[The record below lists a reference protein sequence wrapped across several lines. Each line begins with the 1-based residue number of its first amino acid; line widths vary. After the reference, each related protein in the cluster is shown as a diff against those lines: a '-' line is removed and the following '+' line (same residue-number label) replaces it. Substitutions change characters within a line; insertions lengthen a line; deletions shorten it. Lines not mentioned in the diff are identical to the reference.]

1 MPKLKGIPASPGI
14 TMGKAYILEKE
25 NFCILEYRIKEEEI
39 ESEIKRFKEAVEESK
54 KQIQEIK
61 KRVKEKIGE
70 REAYIF
76 QTYLSILGDP
86 LLIDETIKKIREERF
101 NAETAL
107 REVYKSF
114 PQRFKVV
121 QTDFMEERFRDVENV
136 AERVLHNLLK
146 RPILSLS
153 HLEENIIVVA
163 YDLAPSDTASMDRKN
178 ILGFATDIG
187 GRTSHTA
194 IMARALEIPAVVGL
208 GDITKRIKPGSMLI
222 IDGERGQV
230 IIDPTYDQ
238 LRRYQEK
245 KKRFLDYRKNLEVLK
260 PLPAQTLDGREIEL
274 AANIAGPEEV
284 DVAMKNGAEGVGL
297 YRTEYLYMN
306 RNSLP
311 TEEEQLKAYRT
322 IAEKV
327 NPYSV
332 IIRTLDI
339 GGDKFLSPLSLP
351 KEINPFM
358 GWRAIRLSLELVD
371 VFKAQLRAILKAS
384 QYGKV
389 KIMFPMISSL
399 EEIKKATSIVQE
411 VRKELKNQRVSFP
424 ANSLEIGIM
433 IEVPSAAIMA
443 DILAKEVD
451 FFSVGTNDLIQYT
464 LAVDR
469 VNEKVAYLYQPFHPT
484 ILRLIDHVVKAAHR
498 ENIWVGACGEMAS
511 DPLGMA
517 VLLGLGVDEFSVATT
532 SILEIKKVVRGLN
545 WEELQKITTHLLKLS
560 TSQQAKRY
568 LKSKLG
574 ARIRKILK
582 GEYDAR

>member
-1 MPKLKGIPASPGI
+1 MLKGVPASPGI
-14 TMGKAYILEKE
+14 AIGKAYILEKE
-25 NFCILEYRIKEEEI
+25 NFCMLEYKINKEEI

-54 KQIQEIK
+54 KQIAEIK
-61 KRVKEKIGE
+61 EKVKEKINE
-70 REAYIF
+70 REASIF
-76 QTYLSILGDP
+76 QTYLSILEDP
-86 LLIDETIKKIREERF
+86 LLIDETINRVKEERF
-101 NAETAL
+101 NAETAF

-121 QTDFMEERFRDVENV
+121 QTEFMQERFKDVENA

-163 YDLAPSDTASMDRKN
+163 YDLAPSDTASMDREN
-178 ILGFATDIG
+178 VLGFATDIG

-208 GDITKRIKPGSMLI
+208 RDVTKEVKPGTVLI
-222 IDGERGQV
+222 IDGEKGHV
-230 IIDPTYDQ
+230 IINPTNAQ
-238 LRRYQEK
+238 LKRYQEK
-245 KKRFLDYRKNLEVLK
+245 KRRFLAYRKNLEVLK

-284 DVAMKNGAEGVGL
+284 DLAVKNGAEGVGL

-306 RNSLP
+306 RASLP

-322 IAEKV
+322 IAERV

-339 GGDKFLSPLSLP
+339 GGDKFLSPLPVP

-389 KIMFPMISSL
+389 KVMFPMISSL

-411 VRKELKNQRVSFP
+411 VRKELENQRVSFP
-424 ANSLEIGIM
+424 ANSLEIGVM

-469 VNEKVAYLYQPFHPT
+469 VNERVASLYQPFHPT
-484 ILRLIDHVVKAAHR
+484 ILRLVDHVVKSAHR

-517 VLLGLGVDEFSVATT
+517 VLLGLGMDELSVATT
-532 SILEIKKVVRGLN
+532 SILEIKKVLRGLN
-545 WEELQKITTHLLKLS
+545 WEELQKITSHLLKLS

-568 LKSKLG
+568 LESKLG
-574 ARIRKILK
+574 ARIKKVLR
-582 GEYDAR
+582 GDYDAR